1 MTLRFDDLLKL
12 IIKNDFLGHPCM
24 MYQCSFCEIRGRE
37 TKINFHGMD
46 NLDECKSWCLTK
58 SWCTGIDYGKFG
70 ECYLNFDDVRVVGTK
85 TKLWF
90 TAYRKE
96 PNCNNGKE

>member
-1 MTLRFDDLLKL
+1 
-12 IIKNDFLGHPCM
+12 M

-37 TKINFHGMD
+37 RKKSQEKT
-46 NLDECKSWCLTK
+46 LDQCKSECLNLNH
-58 SWCTGIDYGKFG
+58 CLGIDYGKFG

-85 TKLWF
+85 TNVWF

-96 PNCNNGKE
+96 PNCNYGKKP